1 MKSFTKPEFF
11 NGAELIAELKTANV
25 NINGRPEIDGNGI
38 LWLDVTDEV
47 KTQEVLNNHN
57 GTVIAPDLS
66 TARQTLL
73 TRLGI
78 TEQEARILLGGN

>member
-1 MKSFTKPEFF
+1 MKSFTLPKLF
-11 NGAELIAELKTANV
+11 NGAELIAELKVANV

-66 TARQTLL
+66 TERQAILD
-73 TRLGI
+73 RLGL
-78 TEQEARILLGGN
+78 TEEEARILLGGN